1 MIKIV
6 FILSVLLLSI
16 SVTAQNQIS
25 LQDAINVALQN
36 NYQIQITKLQAAQNG
51 INNTWGEAGR
61 YPSVALS
68 GSQGNNISD
77 QSQNPTAFIQQ
88 LLISNSIQ
96 GGLDLNWTL
105 FNGFSVKAN
114 KERLNQVQAQSEGN
128 AAIVIENTIQA
139 IVLGYYNVQLQSDKL
154 EILKEVL
161 QTSKDRYAYNE
172 LKQEIGTAVST
183 DLLQFQ
189 SQVLTD
195 SSNVMM
201 QEIAVKNARRN
212 LNIFMGVEADKEYE
226 LSDNLFED
234 FPDYVFS
241 DLKTKMEANNQN
253 LKNQYI
259 NSEIFKQDVQLAKS
273 TMFPVVSFN
282 AGASVSNSAFRIGE
296 FPAQNGTNINYYG
309 NFSLSFTLFNGGKV
323 KRAIQAA
330 DIQTRITELQ
340 VDELKQTL
348 NRDLLNAYELY
359 LMRQKIYLLNKEAV
373 AVAKKN
379 LVASKGKY
387 EAGVINSF
395 NFRDV
400 NIAYLNAGISILES
414 LYNLVDSKT
423 ELTRLTGGLIL
434 DTSAS
439 K

>member
-1 MIKIV
+1 MIKFV
-6 FILSVLLLSI
+6 FILTTVLISI
-16 SVTAQNQIS
+16 AGAAQNQIS

-61 YPSVALS
+61 YPSITLT

-77 QSQNPTAFIQQ
+77 QSQNPTAFIQE
-88 LLISNSIQ
+88 LLISNSLQ
-96 GGLDLNWTL
+96 GGLDLNWML

-114 KERLNQVQAQSEGN
+114 KERLDQVEAQSEGN

-139 IVLGYYNVQLQSDKL
+139 VVLGYYNVQLQADKL
-154 EILKEVL
+154 VILKEVL

-172 LKQEIGTAVST
+172 IKQEIGTAVST
-183 DLLQFQ
+183 DLLQFKN
-189 SQVLTD
+189 QVLTD
-195 SSNVMM
+195 SSNTMM

-212 LNIFMGVEADKEYE
+212 LNVFMGVDSDKEYE
-226 LSDNLFED
+226 LSDDLFED
-234 FPDYVFS
+234 FPDYVFT

-282 AGASVSNSAFRIGE
+282 AGASVSNSAYRIGD
-296 FPAQNGTNINYYG
+296 FPSQSGTNINYYG

-348 NRDLLNAYELY
+348 NRDLLNVYELY
-359 LMRQKIYLLNKEAV
+359 VMRQKIYSLNKEAV
-373 AVAKKN
+373 AVARKS
-379 LVASKGKY
+379 LIASKGKY
-387 EAGVINSF
+387 EAGIINSF

-400 NIAYLNAGISILES
+400 NIAYLNAGISTLES

-423 ELTRLTGGLIL
+423 ELTRLTGGLVL
-434 DTSAS
+434 DSSAT